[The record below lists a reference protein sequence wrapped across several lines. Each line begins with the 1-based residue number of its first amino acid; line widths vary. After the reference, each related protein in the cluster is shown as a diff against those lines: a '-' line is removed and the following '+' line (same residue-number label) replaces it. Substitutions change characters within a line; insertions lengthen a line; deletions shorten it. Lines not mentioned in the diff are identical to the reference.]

1 MKTIQAGIKCLNC
14 YSIIINKNG
23 NQKYCKTCM
32 IPMKLGNRLDNFL
45 TQENLDELKKINPQ
59 DRNYLMKKLLAFL
72 WGL

>member
-1 MKTIQAGIKCLNC
+1 
-14 YSIIINKNG
+14 
-23 NQKYCKTCM
+23 M